1 MSSNKV
7 KTYNFAVSKF
17 QIFCHTF
24 GISSI
29 PTLNSVINFIAWMS
43 LKGYKP
49 STVVSYIAG
58 ISYNLKLNGL
68 ADFYEVFIV
77 RKMLKGLQRSQ
88 PSKDIRAPVTI
99 DMLKAFPRHYGM

>member
-1 MSSNKV
+1 
-7 KTYNFAVSKF
+7 
-17 QIFCHTF
+17 
-24 GISSI
+24 
-29 PTLNSVINFIAWMS
+29 MS

-58 ISYNLKLNGL
+58 ISYHLKLNGL
-68 ADFYEVFIV
+68 ADFTEVFIV

-99 DMLKAFPRHYGM
+99 DMLKAFPPALYCGGERINCCTVGPLIGENA